1 MDAPDLPASV
11 DQVVKQKEPPNL
23 VAPNTDPEAGGPVN
37 FIDPKTLSPSQ
48 KKELDDIAR
57 RNQADQEKAAGTDP
71 DSRAQAAKDKLAQ
84 NQAKL
89 DKVAQQDDDSMD
101 SEDDFTGGIT
111 SPNTTNMTGQQN
123 NPNDTS
129 TEPSDGTQTVDP
141 GTNQSQADVAM
152 GLTTPGIATQTFK
165 GKVGKTRQQS
175 KTNQD
180 SKKRSKKGFPGDN
193 KDDET
198 DFKDMLRFNPAKYRD
213 PLDLEKYKGGMGRQL
228 GALGGEQ

>member
-1 MDAPDLPASV
+1 MDTKNSAEDILENAPEQPAV
-11 DQVVKQKEPPNL
+11 PQDGGELDINIEPEQEPTVTTTKPDELQVPDVPTQPKSPKPDELKTPKIGT
-23 VAPNTDPEAGGPVN
+23 APEKPADPE
-37 FIDPKTLSPSQ
+37 
-48 KKELDDIAR
+48 
-57 RNQADQEKAAGTDP
+57 
-71 DSRAQAAKDKLAQ
+71 
-84 NQAKL
+84 
-89 DKVAQQDDDSMD
+89 DDDSMD

-129 TEPSDGTQTVDP
+129 TEPSDGTQTFDP

-180 SKKRSKKGFPGDN
+180 SKKRTKKAFPSSD